1 LFADLLE
8 SKVMKKVAIKRAND
22 LVAED
27 ILASTAAA
35 NESLQ
40 MKKSK
45 SSVEGYASANP
56 SLSIS
61 STDGASSRRQVGVL
75 TSFEKSATID
85 DCNSADLDAAIAQM
99 VYCRALP
106 FSFGE
111 CPYFQRV
118 IQVARSAP
126 KNYIPPK
133 RMALCGD
140 MLDIAYMS
148 QLKRDFREL
157 LVDADV
163 FGIGF
168 FGDGATIHKCPLV
181 NVFASSFHVP
191 AMIVNIVDCTKQL
204 QGGRKKDGT
213 FISDLFIPVIKAL
226 DQLKDKADIIFFDG
240 GSNFQLAG
248 RIIEAEFPRVTVVHG
263 LEHVLSLVFEDIAK
277 IPIVKVSACR
287 I

>member
-8 SKVMKKVAIKRAND
+8 SKVMKKAAIKRAND
-22 LVAED
+22 LVADD

-45 SSVEGYASANP
+45 SSVEGYASANS

-61 STDGASSRRQVGVL
+61 STDGGSSRRQVGVL
-75 TSFEKSATID
+75 TSFEKSATI

-118 IQVARSAP
+118 IQVAQSAP
-126 KNYIPPK
+126 TGCIPPK

-140 MLDIAYMS
+140 MLDIAYQS
-148 QLKRDFREL
+148 QLERDFREL
-157 LVDADV
+157 LL
-163 FGIGF
+163 
-168 FGDGATIHKCPLV
+168 TLMYL
-181 NVFASSFHVP
+181 ASGSLAMVP
-191 AMIVNIVDCTKQL
+191 SSTSA
-204 QGGRKKDGT
+204 
-213 FISDLFIPVIKAL
+213 
-226 DQLKDKADIIFFDG
+226 
-240 GSNFQLAG
+240 
-248 RIIEAEFPRVTVVHG
+248 
-263 LEHVLSLVFEDIAK
+263 LSLTSLPLHFMCL
-277 IPIVKVSACR
+277 P
-287 I
+287 